1 MGFGPSEQ
9 ELEWQYK
16 HADGTRVFGLVAACI
31 STGVASVIILAL
43 RFLSR
48 LLQHGRLCL
57 ETSDWLLLIAWV
69 FFVAIDIAWGI
80 GTKYGMG
87 RHMAAVKDFHK
98 VQILAVVSEAT
109 YILAISFIK
118 FSILALYFKAFPV
131 RKFRYCIWILVV
143 FVIGWGMSG
152 AVVAIFQCTSIDY
165 VWKPEAQDVCIDF
178 GVRNII
184 SGVANA
190 MINILIVIMVIPLAW
205 NLPIRK
211 QNKWLVLVPFA
222 VGASACAASIVRL
235 PYSIS
240 IGTNDETWDIVPN
253 AIVSLVEIAVGMLA
267 VSIPTYRPLYN
278 YAFGIKACSNNNSDG
293 HVCRLKETLHMS
305 LYGEH
310 MRNDVRVTSP
320 GIHMGT
326 DCGGINVTNHIEL
339 VRHTNKSGKWVR
351 VMD

>member
-1 MGFGPSEQ
+1 MGFGPSGQ
-9 ELEWQYK
+9 GREWQYQ
-16 HADGTRVFGLVAACI
+16 HADDTRVVGLVATCI

-48 LLQHGRLCL
+48 LLQHGRLYL

-69 FFVAIDIAWGI
+69 FFVTIDVAWAI
-80 GTKYGMG
+80 GTKYGIG
-87 RHMAAVKDFHK
+87 RHMVVSNDSHK

-109 YILAISFIK
+109 YILAISFVK

-131 RKFRYCIWILVV
+131 QKFRYCVWGFVV

-152 AVVAIFQCTSIDY
+152 AVVAVFQCTSIDY
-165 VWKPEAQDVCIDF
+165 VWKSEAQDFCIDF
-178 GVRNII
+178 GLRNLI
-184 SGVANA
+184 SGIINA
-190 MINILIVIMVIPLAW
+190 MTNVFIVAIVMPLVW
-205 NLPIRK
+205 DLPVTK
-211 QNKWLVLVPFA
+211 QKKWLVLFPFA
-222 VGASACAASIVRL
+222 VGASIVRI
-235 PYSIS
+235 PYSVS
-240 IGTNDETWDIVPN
+240 IGMNDETWDVVPN
-253 AIVSLVEIAVGMLA
+253 AIVSLVEITVGMLA

-278 YAFGIKACSNNNSDG
+278 YTFGRAACGDSNDG

-310 MRNDVRVTSP
+310 MRNDVQVTSP
-320 GIHMGT
+320 GIHMGS

-339 VRHTNKSGKWVR
+339 VRHTNKSGQWVR